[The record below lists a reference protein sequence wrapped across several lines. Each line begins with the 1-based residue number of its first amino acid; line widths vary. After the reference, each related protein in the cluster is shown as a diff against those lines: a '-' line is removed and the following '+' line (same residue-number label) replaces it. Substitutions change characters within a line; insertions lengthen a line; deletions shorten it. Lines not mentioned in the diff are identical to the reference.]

1 VGSLVVVVA
10 GIVNLVLLLYIFVLF
25 ARLILDYIPLFN
37 REWRPKGFGLVLAEA
52 VYTITDPPIRFFR
65 RIIPPLRIGG
75 LSLDFGFALT
85 MFVVLIL
92 MAVVRAIGGAAA

>member
-1 VGSLVVVVA
+1 MGSLVSLIA
-10 GIVNLVLLLYIFVLF
+10 GIVHTVLLIYIFVLF

-37 REWRPKGFGLVLAEA
+37 REWRPKGFGLVVAEA
-52 VYTITDPPIRFFR
+52 IYTVTDPPIRFFR

-85 MFVVLIL
+85 MFIVLIL
-92 MAVVRAIGGAAA
+92 MAVVRAIGGAAS

>member
-1 VGSLVVVVA
+1 MGSLVSLIA
-10 GIVNLVLLLYIFVLF
+10 SIVHLVLLIYIFVLF

-37 REWRPKGFGLVLAEA
+37 REWRPKGFGLVVAEA
-52 VYTITDPPIRFFR
+52 IYTITDPPIRFFR

-92 MAVVRAIGGAAA
+92 MAVVRAIGGAAS

>member
-1 VGSLVVVVA
+1 VQLVQILA
-10 GIVNLVLLLYIFVLF
+10 SIIHTMLLLYIFVLF

-52 VYTITDPPIRFFR
+52 VYTVTDPPIRFFR
-65 RIIPPLRIGG
+65 RIIPPLRLGG

-85 MFVVLIL
+85 MIIVLIL
-92 MAVVRAIGGAAA
+92 MNIVRLFL

>member
-1 VGSLVVVVA
+1 VGSLVSVIA
-10 GIVNLVLLLYIFVLF
+10 GIVHLVLLIYIFVLF

-37 REWRPKGFGLVLAEA
+37 REWRPKGFGLVIAEA
-52 VYTITDPPIRFFR
+52 VYTVTDPPIRFFR

-92 MAVVRAIGGAAA
+92 MAIVRAIGGAAS